1 MQDSLTAVS
10 FSKVEAM
17 PWVRPESPA
26 ELVKLAREVRPRI
39 RAKEAATFQ
48 EAIGEIQDPASVK
61 PQIVICG
68 SLYLVADVIATA
80 QKPNGQADASH

>member
-1 MQDSLTAVS
+1 
-10 FSKVEAM
+10 M

-26 ELVKLAREVRPRI
+26 ELVKLAREVRPTM

-48 EAIGEIQDPASVK
+48 EAIGEEIQQIQDPAGAK

-68 SLYLVADVIATA
+68 SLYLVADVIATI
-80 QKPNGQADASH
+80 QKPNGHADAAH

>member
-1 MQDSLTAVS
+1 
-10 FSKVEAM
+10 M

-48 EAIGEIQDPASVK
+48 EAIGEIQDPAGVK
-61 PQIVICG
+61 PH
-68 SLYLVADVIATA
+68 LVADVIATA